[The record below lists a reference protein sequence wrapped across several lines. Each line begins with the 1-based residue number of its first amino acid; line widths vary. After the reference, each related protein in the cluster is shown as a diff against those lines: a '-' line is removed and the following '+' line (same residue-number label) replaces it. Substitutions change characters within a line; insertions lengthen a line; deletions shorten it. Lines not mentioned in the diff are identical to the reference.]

1 MATKDRTAVIAD
13 LHLEQARL
21 RLGLIA
27 RNTVTGYGYDVKMYA
42 AWCKQF
48 ELMALPSST
57 ETLGLYLTDLL
68 SQGKKISTARRRR
81 CAIIHQHRSHG
92 LPSPDAIEIREL
104 LLGAQRLRGEKP
116 RQMRPITV
124 GELRRMSAAL
134 ARSGTAADLRD
145 RAILVLGFATA
156 LRRSNLAAL
165 SLGDI
170 EFCRQ
175 GLIVSVDREK
185 QDQAGK
191 GRLVPVVR
199 GQHINS
205 DPVGVLRAW
214 LRVRGGDPGPLFPRL
229 NPYRKGEQID
239 GECIYRVIKKA
250 VASIGIEN
258 SCYAGHSLRSGC
270 VTTASEANVTA
281 LRISAYTGQSP
292 GIVQRYFRRTEM
304 WRNNIGGKLGL

>member
-1 MATKDRTAVIAD
+1 MAIKDRTECIAE
-13 LHLEQARL
+13 LRLERARL
-21 RLGLIA
+21 RQGLIA
-27 RNTVTGYGYDVKMYA
+27 RNTVIGYGYDVKMYA
-42 AWCKQF
+42 AWCEQF
-48 ELMALPSST
+48 EFAALPSTT

-68 SQGKKISTARRRR
+68 SQGKRINTARRRR
-81 CAIIHQHRSHG
+81 CAIIHEHRSHG
-92 LPSPDAIEIREL
+92 LPSPDATEIREL
-104 LLGAQRLRGEKP
+104 LLGAQRLRAEKP
-116 RQMRPITV
+116 RQMKPITV
-124 GELRRMSAAL
+124 KELRKMSASL
-134 ARSGTAADLRD
+134 ARSGTAEDLRD

-156 LRRSNLAAL
+156 LRRSNLGAL

-185 QDQAGK
+185 QDQTGK

-199 GQHINS
+199 GRHTDS

-229 NPYRKGEQID
+229 SIYRNWEQLD
-239 GECIYRVIKKA
+239 GECIYRVVKKRLA
-250 VASIGIEN
+250 EIGIEN

-270 VTTASEANVTA
+270 VTAASDANITA

-292 GIVQRYFRRTEM
+292 AIVQRYFRRTEL
-304 WRNNIGGKLGL
+304 WRDNIGGKLGL